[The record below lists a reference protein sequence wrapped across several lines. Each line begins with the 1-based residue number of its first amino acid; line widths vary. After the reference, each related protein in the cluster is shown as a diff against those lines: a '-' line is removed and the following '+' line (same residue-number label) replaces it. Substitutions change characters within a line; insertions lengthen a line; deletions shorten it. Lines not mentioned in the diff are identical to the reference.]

1 MVQEHV
7 RKGFYCSLLRNS
19 VRRGEEAKRG
29 KIFSFQFEMEIY
41 FTQPFTWI
49 GKYDYILYSE
59 SKRKAPI
66 LLLYSCKVSLKIH
79 CVFILVSSMV
89 HKYLDLFLPVSER
102 WLVWHRRS
110 KFRFHTH
117 RSFPP
122 ESQTSSL
129 WITAKHCKIHAKY
142 LSV

>member
-1 MVQEHV
+1 MVQEHI
-7 RKGFYCSLLRNS
+7 RKGFSCSLLRNS
-19 VRRGEEAKRG
+19 VRRGEEAKRRG
-29 KIFSFQFEMEIY
+29 SFSFQFEMEIY

-49 GKYDYILYSE
+49 GKYGYILYSE
-59 SKRKAPI
+59 LK
-66 LLLYSCKVSLKIH
+66 LLLYSWKVSLKVH
-79 CVFILVSSMV
+79 CVFILESIMV

-102 WLVWHRRS
+102 WLVLHRRS
-110 KFRFHTH
+110 NFRFHTH

-129 WITAKHCKIHAKY
+129 WRTAKHCKIHAKY